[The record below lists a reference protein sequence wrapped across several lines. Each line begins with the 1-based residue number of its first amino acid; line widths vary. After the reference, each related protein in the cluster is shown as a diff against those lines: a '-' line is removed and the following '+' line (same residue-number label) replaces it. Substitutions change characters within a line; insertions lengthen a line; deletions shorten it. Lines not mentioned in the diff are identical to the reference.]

1 MALNYVAVVQVYIIL
16 SKQSLPDDRTSV
28 YYCISFDAAGKF
40 KHFKC
45 SYQEGLKQSKVL
57 QEEKQEEEN
66 AAEKLLESKNKDEES
81 GKNRNTS
88 R

>member
-1 MALNYVAVVQVYIIL
+1 MIGHQYFRHFIN
-16 SKQSLPDDRTSV
+16 
-28 YYCISFDAAGKF
+28 CISLYLAGKF
-40 KHFKC
+40 EHFKC
-45 SYQEGLKQSKVL
+45 SYQEGLKQSKVI

-81 GKNRNTS
+81 GNKIRTS